1 MSVFVESVGLSTIS
15 QEFQHL
21 LVSLRGICTG
31 KRSQKD
37 FVGSGRQKIVHL
49 HPADRT
55 KVIAEFRPESAPSH
69 ERALGHLE
77 MGKLLHVLFPE
88 HFPRIFYAKK
98 GGKFCIEYIEADQA
112 KKASL
117 AEINQLSLKFRKLG
131 ITLDSAE
138 SNFKYRDGNLVYVD
152 SVSPWSEF
160 GHAEYSLSALVEFI
174 QTLTD
179 EKQKVL
185 ALKHV
190 RRMELLRR
198 KTEERFTRDHPA

>member
-1 MSVFVESVGLSTIS
+1 
-15 QEFQHL
+15 
-21 LVSLRGICTG
+21 
-31 KRSQKD
+31 
-37 FVGSGRQKIVHL
+37 
-49 HPADRT
+49 
-55 KVIAEFRPESAPSH
+55 
-69 ERALGHLE
+69 
-77 MGKLLHVLFPE
+77 
-88 HFPRIFYAKK
+88 
-98 GGKFCIEYIEADQA
+98 
-112 KKASL
+112 
-117 AEINQLSLKFRKLG
+117 LSLKFRKLG